1 MGRRL
6 RVVGWL
12 SVAGTVVL
20 AVGVTTGG
28 GASQEQA
35 TKPDAQVAKKPD
47 LPLEPAGTIEFATDE
62 GTWISLDVAPYGRPS
77 VFGCPGDLSRLPGAG
92 GDPTPIVTGLPF
104 DSQPRVSPDGTRV
117 AFISDRAGNDKLWV
131 ATIDGA

>member
-20 AVGVTTGG
+20 AVGLTTGAR
-28 GASQEQA
+28 ASQEQA
-35 TKPDAQVAKKPD
+35 TNPDAQVAKKPD

-62 GTWISLDVAPYGRPS
+62 GTWISLDVTPDGRTI
-77 VFGCPGDLSRLPGAG
+77 VFELLGDLYRLPAGG
-92 GDPTPIVTGLPF
+92 GDPTATVAP
-104 DSQPRVSPDGTRV
+104 PRFRS
-117 AFISDRAGNDKLWV
+117 
-131 ATIDGA
+131 